1 MDVRANGKISEVNAA
16 ERMTAGAQA
25 LALPSGAAQPYR
37 GYWIC
42 QAAGWGLVCAFNSAF
57 VLFSM
62 PQALPSYLLIY
73 GVASIAGVGLSHVWR
88 GILKRRGW
96 LEGTGRTPWLPLAG
110 FIGAFG
116 ISLMMVTSI
125 MFFVVRP
132 SGMASGYAWVPSAII
147 FWVLTFVVWTGF
159 YTFVQSRRRA
169 VRLEAERLRLE
180 VLAKDAELRALQ
192 AQINP
197 HFYFNSLNSLRA
209 LIFENPSAAAGM
221 VDQLAGLMRYTLTSS
236 EAKTVSLQKEMG
248 AVRAYLAIEKIRFE
262 ERLRV
267 NISIDPGCEQQPIP
281 PMTVQALVENAVK
294 HGVER
299 SPGGSDIDI
308 SITRAGDRVQVR
320 VTNSGTLT
328 AHGDSTRMGF
338 INSQKRLALLSGESA
353 TLQLLETNGSVTAT
367 LDLPVA

>member
-25 LALPSGAAQPYR
+25 LASSSDVARPHR

-42 QAAGWGLVCAFNSAF
+42 QVAGWGLVCSFNSAF

-73 GVASIAGVGLSHVWR
+73 GVASIAGIGLSHVWR

-96 LEGTGRTPWLPLAG
+96 LERVDRTPWLTLAG
-110 FIGAFG
+110 VVCAFG
-116 ISLMMVTSI
+116 VLLLMVTSA
-125 MFFVVRP
+125 MFFIVRP
-132 SGMASGYAWVPSAII
+132 QGMMSGYAWVPSAAI
-147 FWVLTFVVWTGF
+147 FWIFTFIAWTGF
-159 YTFVQSRRRA
+159 YAFVQSRRRA
-169 VRLEAERLRLE
+169 VRLDAERLRLE

-197 HFYFNSLNSLRA
+197 HFFFNSLNSLRA
-209 LIFENPSAAAGM
+209 LIYENPNAAAGM
-221 VDQLAGLMRYTLTSS
+221 VDQLAGLMRYTLASS
-236 EAKTVSLQKEMG
+236 DAKTVPLRAEMD

-294 HGVER
+294 YGVER
-299 SPGGSDIDI
+299 SASGSDIDI
-308 SITRAGDRVQVR
+308 KITREEGYVNVQVS
-320 VTNSGTLT
+320 NSGVL
-328 AHGDSTRMGF
+328 AARNDSTRVGF
-338 INSQKRLALLSGESA
+338 TNSQKRLALLSGASA
-353 TLQLLETNGSVTAT
+353 TLQLSERDGRVIAT
-367 LDLPVA
+367 LDLPTS